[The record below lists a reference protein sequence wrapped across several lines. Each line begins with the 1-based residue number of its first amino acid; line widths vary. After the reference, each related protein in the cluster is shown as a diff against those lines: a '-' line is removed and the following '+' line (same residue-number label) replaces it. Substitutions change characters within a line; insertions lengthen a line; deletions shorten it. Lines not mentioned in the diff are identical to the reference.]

1 MGPGGAR
8 GGPAGP
14 AGRAGGRA
22 AGARAGV
29 RRVFLRHDA
38 LEEDVVL
45 ACEGLATVGEVGE
58 EAGRA
63 LGALGVRVP
72 AEGFRDLRRKADHR
86 RLEPRQLVAD
96 QLEDSA
102 VVLVDYTVAR
112 APPPPHVKV
121 RHPKLNSNILVWVPL
136 FDLAGLPRAGPPPRR
151 ADDAAVRPRPA
162 HLGPGPALGVG
173 EPGERAVP
181 AHAGAPAA
189 RPALGGEPAAGGHG
203 PGHAGQDPPL
213 AAHPPAAEAAGL
225 GGFFANPDGQGGGG
239 SFAEPCPGGGGGD
252 ATSPFG
258 EDDQIDGDLSLGSTP
273 RDLQHHVD
281 NPLHETLRSGEKVR
295 VSGNGDVTE
304 FMSKLLEGS
313 WAVFSGDATPLGQG
327 KSFSEVHAIEMSPR

>member
-102 VVLVDYTVAR
+102 VVLVDYTGAR
-112 APPPPHVKV
+112 APPAAPRQGPPPEAQLE
-121 RHPKLNSNILVWVPL
+121 HPRLGAPL
-136 FDLAGLPRAGPPPRR
+136 RPGGGLPRAGPPPR
-151 ADDAAVRPRPA
+151 
-162 HLGPGPALGVG
+162 
-173 EPGERAVP
+173 
-181 AHAGAPAA
+181 
-189 RPALGGEPAAGGHG
+189 
-203 PGHAGQDPPL
+203 
-213 AAHPPAAEAAGL
+213 
-225 GGFFANPDGQGGGG
+225 
-239 SFAEPCPGGGGGD
+239 
-252 ATSPFG
+252 
-258 EDDQIDGDLSLGSTP
+258 
-273 RDLQHHVD
+273 
-281 NPLHETLRSGEKVR
+281 
-295 VSGNGDVTE
+295 
-304 FMSKLLEGS
+304 
-313 WAVFSGDATPLGQG
+313 
-327 KSFSEVHAIEMSPR
+327 